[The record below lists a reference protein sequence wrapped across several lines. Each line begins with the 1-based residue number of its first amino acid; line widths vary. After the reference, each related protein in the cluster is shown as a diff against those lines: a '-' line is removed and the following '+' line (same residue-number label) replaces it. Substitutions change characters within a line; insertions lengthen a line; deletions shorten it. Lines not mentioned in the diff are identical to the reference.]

1 MKAVV
6 INDLDSVAVALQ
18 DLAKGEQV
26 TLSAATSESITLMD
40 DVPRG
45 HKFARKS
52 IAAGEPVLKYGYVIG
67 TATTA
72 ISQGSHVHSHNLK
85 TALDGAKSYA
95 FEPLSKAELP
105 SVERSFEG
113 YVRSN
118 GDVGIRN
125 EIWIIPT
132 VFCVNNIARVLEKY
146 ANDKI
151 RELKYSADAA
161 AAPAASAASTAKADA
176 TEADCG
182 GSVDG
187 CLALTHPY
195 GCSQM
200 GEDQES
206 TQRVLAA
213 LARHPNCGGV
223 LVLGLGCENNN
234 IGVFKEYLD
243 AADDRIV
250 FLNSQDADDEIEE
263 GYALIDKLIAKAA
276 QCKRTSVPLSK
287 LRIGLKCG
295 GSDGLSG
302 ITANPLIGRLSDV
315 VVGSGGTSVMT
326 EVPEM
331 FGAEQLLMNRAKD
344 KATFDKCVDLINDFK
359 HYFTSH
365 GQVVSENP
373 SPGNKAGGIT
383 TLEDKSLGCVQKGGC
398 APVTD
403 VLRYG
408 DVLRSTGLNLL
419 QGPGNDGVS
428 STALAA
434 AGCHLVL
441 FSTGRGTPFA
451 TAVPTIKISTNTQL
465 FNKKCAWI
473 DFNAGAIVEGKD
485 FPSLTAEL
493 LDFVIA
499 VASGKL
505 TKSEEKG
512 YHEIVIWKDGVT
524 M

>member
-1 MKAVV
+1 MNALV
-6 INDLDSVAVALQ
+6 INDRDNVAVALQ
-18 DLAKGEQV
+18 DLTAGQEIV
-26 TLSAATSESITLMD
+26 LSDRKVILCDDIT
-40 DVPRG
+40 RG
-45 HKFARKS
+45 HKFALDNIK
-52 IAAGEPVLKYGYVIG
+52 AGEPIIKYGYSIG
-67 TATTA
+67 NAKVD
-72 ISQGSHVHSHNLK
+72 IPQGSHIHSHNLK
-85 TALDGAKSYA
+85 TALDGVKDYSFDKVEEAK
-95 FEPLSKAELP
+95 LP
-105 SVERSFEG
+105 HVERTFEG

-125 EIWIIPT
+125 EIFIIPT

-146 ANDKI
+146 ANDRIK
-151 RELKYSADAA
+151 ELNIDN
-161 AAPAASAASTAKADA
+161 
-176 TEADCG
+176 
-182 GSVDG
+182 VDG
-187 CLALTHPY
+187 ALALTHPY

-206 TQRVLAA
+206 TQRVLAS
-213 LARHPNCGGV
+213 LSKHGNCGGV

-234 IGVFKEYLD
+234 INVFKEYLD
-243 AADDRIV
+243 LDDDRIV
-250 FLNSQDADDEIEE
+250 FLNTQDSDDEIDD
-263 GYALIDKLIAKAA
+263 GYQLIDELINKAA
-276 QCKRTSVPLSK
+276 KCQRQSVPLSR

-315 VVGSGGTSVMT
+315 VVGAGGTSVMT

-344 KATFDKCVDLINDFK
+344 NATFEKCVNLINNFK
-359 HYFTSH
+359 NYFISH

-383 TLEDKSLGCVQKGGC
+383 TLEDKSLGCVQKGGSSC
-398 APVTD
+398 VSD
-403 VLRYG
+403 VLCYG
-408 DVLRSTGLNLL
+408 QMLSSNGLNLL
-419 QGPGNDGVS
+419 EAPGNDGVA

-451 TAVPTIKISTNTQL
+451 TAVPTVKISTNSELYQ
-465 FNKKCAWI
+465 KKGAWI
-473 DFNAGAIVEGKD
+473 DFNAGSIVEGKD
-485 FPSLTAEL
+485 FKTLTDEL
-493 LDFVIA
+493 LDYVIE
-499 VASGKL
+499 VASGKM
-505 TKSEEKG
+505 TKSEKMG

>member
-1 MKAVV
+1 MKAVM
-6 INDLDSVAVALQ
+6 INEQDNVAVALQ
-18 DLAKGEQV
+18 DLAKGDEICLGSNGVVKV
-26 TLSAATSESITLMD
+26 TLRD

-45 HKFARKS
+45 HKFALKD
-52 IAAGEPVLKYGYVIG
+52 IAAGMPVIKYGYAIG
-67 TATTA
+67 TSTCA
-72 ISQGSHVHSHNLK
+72 IAQGAHVHSHNLK
-85 TALDGAKSYA
+85 TALDGVGAYEY
-95 FEPLSKAELP
+95 EPLDRALLQA
-105 SVERSFEG
+105 VDRSFEG
-113 YVRSN
+113 YVRAN

-146 ANDKI
+146 ANDKL
-151 RELKYSADAA
+151 RNEPNL
-161 AAPAASAASTAKADA
+161 
-176 TEADCG
+176 
-182 GSVDG
+182 DG

-213 LARHPNCGGV
+213 LARHPNCAGV

-234 IGVFKEYLD
+234 IEAFRNFLDEGDERIAYLN
-243 AADDRIV
+243 A
-250 FLNSQDADDEIEE
+250 QDADDEVEE
-263 GYALIDKLIAKAA
+263 GYALIDELIAKASL
-276 QCKRTSVPLSK
+276 CKRTTVPLSK

-302 ITANPLIGRLSDV
+302 ITANPLIGRLSDL

-331 FGAEQLLMNRAKD
+331 FGAEQLLMNRAVD
-344 KATFDKCVDLINDFK
+344 RATFDKCVALINNFK
-359 HYFTSH
+359 RYFTSH

-398 APVTD
+398 AQVVD
-403 VLRYG
+403 VLSYG
-408 DVLRSTGLNLL
+408 EVLRCNGLNLL
-419 QGPGNDGVS
+419 QAPGNDGVS

-465 FNKKCAWI
+465 FNKKGAWI
-473 DFNAGAIVEGKD
+473 DFNAGSLVEGCD
-485 FPSLTAEL
+485 LTSLTNEL
-493 LDFVIA
+493 LDYVIE

-524 M
+524 L